1 MKRILS
7 LASLLFASL
16 LWAQGLEKVDP
27 FRQVTT
33 QWVRPNLLIVLD
45 ISGSMSWDM
54 AGYGV
59 GVDCRGGVG
68 CNGTKPS
75 VWSVTTTTTGCTGG
89 TKKWTYRFSF
99 SYPSRMAL
107 VKNALGNSVT
117 IWYPP
122 ATFPSPTGWKP
133 PSISG
138 TTTRT
143 VSYTT
148 TTCRPIS
155 PGPPFDLATLPDP
168 IPPRDLVG
176 KNADKINWGL
186 VVYSGTYYSACTKTQ
201 LVAKID
207 TSDSGDVTT
216 IENYM
221 RLYNAGGLPAVG
233 GTPTRAGLE
242 FAKTVL
248 TAVKNGGTVTDASAA
263 FGGQTFTFSPDPK
276 KSCGRSYSVLL
287 ITDGQSNL
295 CNGTNNWYCW
305 KDPATNRC
313 DGNPGYTCPNSL
325 SLFPA
330 QKAQELWN
338 LWTATSDC
346 TNYGLCHVRTFVV
359 GVSEQIG
366 PCELNH
372 VAFEG
377 KTDASSPNGDAGF
390 NTAADPR
397 LATYSVNDSQLPS
410 STNQPYAYFTSN
422 AAQFAQAV
430 AQIIA
435 ALGTGDYVTSAPS
448 VSSTSEVAGI
458 GLLGT
463 VDYPTLRGHLLA
475 YDVSN
480 PASFP
485 LLWDAG
491 EVLSSGNKGLARKL
505 YTWLPPSNSLVAIT
519 SADAATA
526 TILNTLCGFCGI
538 TPQVVDFMLGNDGTL
553 TNTRRPWLLG
563 AIVNS
568 TPAVVGPPVEW
579 KQATGLSTARAD
591 FQDTYKNRHPI
602 VWVGSSD
609 GMLHAF
615 DLVDGAEILAII
627 PPDLLPKQ
635 VQLYNTYAANPTRS
649 PTGQPQLPDQHIYGV
664 ANSMRFA
671 DVFFPEGGG
680 GDFKTVLFLTEGPGG
695 TGVHALDVTHIYPGR
710 TGVVL
715 PNGQTKDYPED
726 PDYDPDQPFE
736 VLWGY
741 TRDGAAGTT
750 PLRNLRY
757 TWGMPAVAMD
767 ASETFYLAMPSGYL
781 PNDQA
786 DPDSANSGKRFLFLR
801 ATDGQVVTNQ
811 ELTSLSGQY
820 LTYFYPIAD
829 AAFWQTTAKRF
840 QPDNYANQAV
850 LGDLHGQ
857 LWLLN
862 DPFSS
867 LTKLA
872 SYQDANS
879 KGAPLYYATAVASY
893 PMTNPK
899 WAVYASVSGNF
910 YEKSPRINPP
920 AGWLS
925 NPSLYHRSKLFLNAQ
940 PLPSSGVSPCS
951 RELQLDTLKR
961 ADNPAQY
968 LSRRTQPT
976 SYPLLLIPTEQSSLT
991 NALALFTVYDPDA
1004 AVCIGKTYLIVAEF
1018 NPATCSLGAVVFA
1031 GGEGASSGFV
1041 VAPSGVLFAKSFVGQ
1056 GGRAGFQKVP
1066 GLEPP
1071 TQGGEGGNITWW
1083 RELQ

>member
-1 MKRILS
+1 MRIKFS
-7 LASLLFASL
+7 LGALAIASV
-16 LWAQGLEKVDP
+16 LWAQEPGKVDP

-33 QWVRPNLLIVLD
+33 QWVKPNLLIVLD
-45 ISGSMSWDM
+45 ISGSMQWDM
-54 AGYGV
+54 DGNGV
-59 GVDCRGGVG
+59 GVDCLGGPQCRGEKPTTWNKTSSTSG
-68 CNGTKPS
+68 CS
-75 VWSVTTTTTGCTGG
+75 GG
-89 TKKWTYRFSF
+89 KRKWTYRFSF
-99 SYPSRMAL
+99 SYPSRMAV

-122 ATFPSPTGWKP
+122 NPFPTVSGWTGP
-133 PSISG
+133 IISG
-138 TTTRT
+138 TGTRT
-143 VSYTT
+143 VSYKK
-148 TTCRPIS
+148 TCVTS
-155 PGPPFDLATLPDP
+155 DPGPPFDLATLPDP

-176 KNADKINWGL
+176 RSADKINWGL
-186 VVYSGTYYSACTKTQ
+186 VVYSGNYVSGCAITE

-216 IENYM
+216 IENWL
-221 RLYNAGGLPAVG
+221 RLNSAGGLPATG
-233 GTPTRAGLE
+233 ATPTRAGLE

-248 TAVKNGGTVTDASAA
+248 TAVKNGGTVTDRSDA
-263 FGGQTFTFSPDPK
+263 FGGRNFSFPPDPK
-276 KSCGRSYSVLL
+276 KRCGRSYSVLL
-287 ITDGQSNL
+287 VTDGQSNM
-295 CNGTNNWYCW
+295 C
-305 KDPATNRC
+305 
-313 DGNPGYTCPNSL
+313 NPGGQHWVRCPEDFML
-325 SLFPA
+325 YPA
-330 QKAQELWN
+330 GRAKELWE
-338 LWTATSDC
+338 LWQSTPDC
-346 TNYGLCHVRTFVV
+346 ADFGLCHIRTFVV
-359 GVSEQIG
+359 GVSEEVG
-366 PCELNH
+366 PCELNRT
-372 VAFEG
+372 AFWG

-390 NTAADPR
+390 DTAADPR
-397 LATYSVNDSQLPS
+397 LATYDSSL
-410 STNQPYAYFTSN
+410 PYAYFANN
-422 AAQFAQAV
+422 AEQFAQAV

-435 ALGTGDYVTSAPS
+435 ALGSGDYVTSAPA

-475 YDVSN
+475 YNVSN
-480 PASFP
+480 EPFS

-491 EVLSSGNKGLARKL
+491 EVLSSGNKNLARKV
-505 YTWLPPSNSLVAIT
+505 YTWKPSNKQLVAIT
-519 SADAATA
+519 SPDSSTA
-526 TILNTLCGFCGI
+526 NTLDTLCGNCGM
-538 TPQVVDFMLGNDGTL
+538 TPAVVDFILGNDGTR
-553 TNTRRPWLLG
+553 TNTRRPWILG
-563 AIVNS
+563 AILNS
-568 TPAVVGPPVEW
+568 TPAVIGPPAEW
-579 KQATGLSTARAD
+579 KQPTGLATARRE

-627 PPDLLPKQ
+627 PPDLLHKQ
-635 VQLYNTYAANPTRS
+635 VQLYNTFAANPNRS
-649 PTGQPQLPDQHIYGV
+649 PTGQPQLPEQHIYGV

-671 DVFFPEGGG
+671 DVFFPQGTGGE
-680 GDFKTVLFLTEGPGG
+680 FKTVLFLTEGPGG

-715 PNGQTKDYPED
+715 PNGQTKDYPAD
-726 PDYDPDQPFE
+726 PNYNAARPFE

-750 PLRNLRY
+750 PLPNLRY

-767 ASETFYLAMPSGYL
+767 NTEQFYLAMPSGYL
-781 PNDQA
+781 PGDQA
-786 DPDSANSGKRFLFLR
+786 DPDEATSGRRFLFLR

-811 ELTSLSGQY
+811 PLIPAAGAQY
-820 LTYFYPIAD
+820 LSNFYPIAD

-867 LTKLA
+867 LTRLA
-872 SYQDANS
+872 VYQDANS

-893 PMTNPK
+893 PMANPK

-910 YEKSPRINPP
+910 YEQSRRINPP

-925 NPSLYHRSKLFLNAQ
+925 NTSQYHRSKLFLNAQ
-940 PLPSSGVSPCS
+940 PLPSSGVSPCT
-951 RELQLDTLKR
+951 RELQLDTLR
-961 ADNPAQY
+961 RPDDPANY

-976 SYPLLLIPTEQSSLT
+976 SYPLLLIPTENSSLT

-1004 AVCIGKTYLIVAEF
+1004 ALCVGKTYLIVAEF
-1018 NPATCSLGAVVFA
+1018 NPSTCSLGATVFA

-1056 GGRAGFQKVP
+1056 GGRAHFQRVP
-1066 GLEPP
+1066 GIEPP
-1071 TQGGEGGNITWW
+1071 SEGGEGASITWW